1 MTMDPKLILC
11 LALVLS
17 GGLSGCSSVASR
29 NPYEAVTTAINNEDW
44 IALHQLTKPGMR
56 ANEYAAML
64 ENSAKAG
71 HPLRVGKLI
80 SVEKNSKYYLDG
92 KPCTTYSFAWE
103 TKDGT
108 ASVGELQV
116 LVRSE
121 NGKSTILDFW
131 NFGW

>member
-1 MTMDPKLILC
+1 MKLKLILC

-17 GGLSGCSSVASR
+17 GGLFGCSSVANR
-29 NPYEAVTTAINNEDW
+29 NPYEAVTTAINKEDW
-44 IALHQLTKPGMR
+44 LALHQLTKPGMR
-56 ANEYAAML
+56 ANEYATMF
-64 ENSAKAG
+64 ENAAKTG
-71 HPLRVGKLI
+71 HPMRVGKLI

-103 TKDGT
+103 TTGGT

-116 LVRSE
+116 LTRKDGE
-121 NGKSTILDFW
+121 KTTILDFW